1 MGINKR
7 VTETAREALGQFL
20 KNKADELKLTLY
32 QLEKTT
38 GLQGKQI
45 KAVFDGSENY
55 TIDSLLSIIHALDL
69 YIFFA
74 EKEGRHL
81 DPGHMFR
88 QMTKK
93 DPYKD

>member
-1 MGINKR
+1 MGINKQ
-7 VTETAREALGQFL
+7 VTETAREVLGQFL
-20 KNKADELKLTLY
+20 KQRADELKLTLY
-32 QLEKTT
+32 NLEKTT

-74 EKEGRHL
+74 EKEGKHL
-81 DPGHMFR
+81 DKDHMIKS
-88 QMTKK
+88 MTEK

>member
-1 MGINKR
+1 MGINKQ
-7 VTETAREALGQFL
+7 VTETAREVLGQFL
-20 KNKADELKLTLY
+20 GDRAKELNLTLY
-32 QLEKTT
+32 QIEKLT

-69 YIFFA
+69 YVFFA
-74 EKEGRHL
+74 EKEGKHL
-81 DPGHMFR
+81 DKEHMLNK
-88 QMTKK
+88 MTEK